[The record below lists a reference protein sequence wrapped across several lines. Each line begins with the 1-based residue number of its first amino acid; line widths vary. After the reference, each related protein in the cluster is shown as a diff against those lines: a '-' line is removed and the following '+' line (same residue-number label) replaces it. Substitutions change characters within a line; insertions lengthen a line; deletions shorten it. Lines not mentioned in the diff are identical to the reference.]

1 MPAVSPGAAGSA
13 GPNSVIRF
21 LCDHCGQ
28 EIDRRRVLQVT
39 GDERLGVFHFCNW
52 LHLYAY
58 AGKRARGLKP

>member
-1 MPAVSPGAAGSA
+1 
-13 GPNSVIRF
+13 VIRF

-28 EIDRRRVLQVT
+28 EIDKPRVLQVAN
-39 GDERLGVFHFCNW
+39 DERRPGVFHFCNW